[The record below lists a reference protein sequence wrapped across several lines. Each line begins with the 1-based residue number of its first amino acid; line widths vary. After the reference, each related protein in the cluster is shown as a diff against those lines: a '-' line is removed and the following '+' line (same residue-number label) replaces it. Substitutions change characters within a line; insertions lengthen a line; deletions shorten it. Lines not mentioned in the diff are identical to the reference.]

1 MSVVGAKVLLFTA
14 SGLMVGNIYRDVMH
28 WVVTLNMRDWFW
40 VLLASVAFGAFCMRG
55 FGSRSSY

>member
-1 MSVVGAKVLLFTA
+1 
-14 SGLMVGNIYRDVMH
+14 MVGNIYRDVMH

>member
-1 MSVVGAKVLLFTA
+1 VCDVLTFVVPEGGASVIRQAYLSA
-14 SGLMVGNIYRDVMH
+14 MH

-40 VLLASVAFGAFCMRG
+40 ILLGCVVFGVFCMRG

>member
-1 MSVVGAKVLLFTA
+1 MFFVYGKWF
-14 SGLMVGNIYRDVMH
+14 MVGQIYREVMH

-40 VLLASVAFGAFCMRG
+40 VLLGSVAFGAFCMRG

>member
-1 MSVVGAKVLLFTA
+1 LCSSFAEGGTA
-14 SGLMVGNIYRDVMH
+14 VIRQTYLSVMH

-40 VLLASVAFGAFCMRG
+40 ILLGCVLFGVFCMRG